1 MSLHKNNIPQVSH
14 NDTSYF
20 LRYAHPRYVKC
31 VKNMLKISVIFKKN
45 AEFAGK
51 SLEIYQD

>member
-45 AEFAGK
+45 AEFVGK
-51 SLEIYQD
+51 

>member
-14 NDTSYF
+14 NDIFYF

-31 VKNMLKISVIFKKN
+31 VKNLKNQRNF
-45 AEFAGK
+45 
-51 SLEIYQD
+51 